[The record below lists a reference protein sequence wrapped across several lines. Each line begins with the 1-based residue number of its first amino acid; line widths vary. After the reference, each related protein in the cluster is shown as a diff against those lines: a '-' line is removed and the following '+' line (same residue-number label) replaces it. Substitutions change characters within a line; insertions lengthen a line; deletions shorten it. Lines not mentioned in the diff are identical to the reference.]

1 VFCHVLTASVLP
13 RADSQC
19 SATYSAYEYFL
30 FAEKPWA
37 DQGERD
43 RERERHTQTNVMKIM
58 DQSEPNK
65 WITCKNM

>member
-1 VFCHVLTASVLP
+1 MNTSSFQKSPGLI
-13 RADSQC
+13 R
-19 SATYSAYEYFL
+19 
-30 FAEKPWA
+30 
-37 DQGERD
+37 ERERERETE